1 MKFREIQP
9 PLPLKDCVRYFWVL
23 ESTDVEVLPKTFGA
37 IADGSPGII
46 FQQSEDGRFYQDHKE
61 LPSIFL
67 YGQTTRYSQLHSP
80 GSFRTIGVYFYPH
93 ALKSIFGFNA
103 AELTNSCLDVDLIP
117 STVFSQLSER
127 LLNTPESEEQINVL
141 SAYLV
146 SQIEKNKRLE
156 APIIQY
162 AVAKMLKVNGVIDL
176 KLLQSDLRITER
188 SFERRFKYDV
198 GISPKLLSRI
208 IRFQASMELLR
219 TNNYNKL
226 SDIAFENDYADQS
239 HFIRS
244 FKEFAG
250 ISPNQYQKQYTEL
263 VENFPQMKF

>member
-9 PLPLKDCVRYFWVL
+9 PLFLKDYVRYFWVL
-23 ESTDVEVLPKTFGA
+23 ESSDVGELPKTFGA

-46 FQQSEDGRFYQDHKE
+46 FQQSEHGSFYQNHKE
-61 LPSIFL
+61 LPSVFL
-67 YGQTTRYSQLHSP
+67 YGQTTRYTQLHSP

-117 STVFSQLSER
+117 STQFLQLSER
-127 LLNTPESEEQINVL
+127 LLNTPEPEEQIDVL
-141 SAYLV
+141 STYLF
-146 SQIEKNKRLE
+146 SQIEKNRRFE
-156 APIIQY
+156 DPIAQY
-162 AVAKMLKVNGVIDL
+162 AVAEMLKVNGAIDL
-176 KLLQSDLRITER
+176 KLLLANLKITER

-198 GISPKLLSRI
+198 GIPPKLLSRI

-219 TNNYNKL
+219 GNKYNKL
-226 SDIAFENDYADQS
+226 SDIAFENNYADQS

-263 VENFPQMKF
+263 VENFPEMKS